1 MSNEVNSY
9 WNGWDHVVDQIIGK
23 YDESVTIADL
33 GSGAGEVG
41 QLLHEA
47 GYRNVDAYDIDVTQ
61 LKERKL
67 FYRETYW
74 SNIVKRGLYG
84 KYDIIAASGFFGWGQ
99 TKNKNLLDGSAHIK
113 SYSSGWDNL
122 MRNIHNSLKDDGV
135 MIVTVPCGRYL
146 VETKLLNSPFWE
158 DITPEGLEDFLGRK
172 ENWKNWQGE
181 DVYQE
186 FYFTTKIMKKKTH
199 VK

>member
-1 MSNEVNSY
+1 MSNEENSY

-33 GSGAGEVG
+33 GSGKGEVG

-47 GYRNVDAYDIDVTQ
+47 GYRNVDAYDIDVIQ
-61 LKERKL
+61 LEERKL
-67 FYRETYW
+67 FYRKTYW
-74 SNIVKRGLYG
+74 SNIVKKVLYG
-84 KYDIIAASGFFGWGQ
+84 KYDIIAASGFFQWGQ
-99 TKNKNLLDGSAHIK
+99 TKDKNFLDGSADFK
-113 SYSSGWDNL
+113 PNSSDWDNL

-146 VETKLLNSPFWE
+146 DETKLLNSPFWK
-158 DITPEGLEDFLGRK
+158 DITPEGLENFLGRK

-199 VK
+199 VE